1 MMMARCGCLRW
12 WLLKTSSGSQCCNVE
27 QLHNKNSPHGRFFHG
42 VIYYSSGVTEQMEKK
57 YICRVLGFFLKVAL
71 ANWLSVC
78 SVCIS
83 VIRGGFFYEGN
94 LPWQSKN
101 REIIMLF
108 FSSLISKT

>member
-57 YICRVLGFFLKVAL
+57 YICMYVVLGFFFQSGSGKL
-71 ANWLSVC
+71 AECVY
-78 SVCIS
+78 VS
-83 VIRGGFFYEGN
+83 VIRGI
-94 LPWQSKN
+94 L
-101 REIIMLF
+101 L
-108 FSSLISKT
+108 